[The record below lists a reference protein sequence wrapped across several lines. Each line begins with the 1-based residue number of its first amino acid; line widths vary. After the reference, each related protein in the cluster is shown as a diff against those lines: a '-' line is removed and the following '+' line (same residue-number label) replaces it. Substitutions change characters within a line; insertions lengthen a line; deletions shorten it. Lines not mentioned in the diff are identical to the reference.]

1 MIKKKYTKPIVKV
14 AQTQYQSHLLT
25 VSNTSTT
32 GYSMAMCWRA
42 TDSISV
48 WAMCLE
54 KACRPVMLIPASD
67 ATAPSGVQ
75 IAG

>member
-32 GYSMAMCWRA
+32 GLDQNLNYDKNGGDQENAW
-42 TDSISV
+42 
-48 WAMCLE
+48 
-54 KACRPVMLIPASD
+54 
-67 ATAPSGVQ
+67 
-75 IAG
+75 